1 MHKALEIENLS
12 ASYQNTIALLDI
24 TPAMESGKI
33 VGIIGPNGAGKSS
46 LIKAVLGLIPIDRGK
61 IEIYGQ
67 SLNQMRKRIA
77 YVPQRSNI
85 DWNFPIIVKKQFF
98 WALIPDLVYLN
109 VPHVR
114 IKIGQLNVCGKWEW
128 KNMQKVK

>member
-24 TPAMESGKI
+24 TLAMESGKI

-61 IEIYGQ
+61 IEIYG
-67 SLNQMRKRIA
+67 
-77 YVPQRSNI
+77 
-85 DWNFPIIVKKQFF
+85 
-98 WALIPDLVYLN
+98 
-109 VPHVR
+109 
-114 IKIGQLNVCGKWEW
+114 
-128 KNMQKVK
+128 